1 MNFLDNLCIIKF
13 FLQKIIERHT
23 TVRVDIWIFEIWIRE
38 DIWIFE
44 IRWISVVPCSYLIS
58 ELYYPDPD
66 LKSEYVADIRKT
78 I

>member
-23 TVRVDIWIFEIWIRE
+23 TVRVDIWISE
-38 DIWIFE
+38 IWIFE
-44 IRWISVVPCSYLIS
+44 IRWISVVPCSYMIS

-66 LKSEYVADIRKT
+66 LKSKYVEDIRKT